1 MGNKENQAHASRC
14 GAKTRSGEPCKNYA
28 MANGRCRMHGG
39 KSTGPKDQR
48 NNKNAVTTGEYESIW
63 TDTLD
68 EEEKV
73 LYYKV
78 NLDRLIQVNE
88 DIRLTDIRLRR
99 MMLRIK
105 ELQNKEYI
113 TISRKK
119 GIENGVDTDVCEAE
133 NPLIQIQ
140 NIEDAIT
147 RVQAHKIKLID
158 LKHKLEQDLGIKE
171 EEQKLRIDKLKV
183 DIDKVA
189 DKDNDK
195 PMEILIKRKD
205 ED

>member
-1 MGNKENQAHASRC
+1 
-14 GAKTRSGEPCKNYA
+14 

-68 EEEKV
+68 EEEKT

-119 GIENGVDTDVCEAE
+119 GIENGVDTDVGEVE

-140 NIEDAIT
+140 NIEEAIR
-147 RVQAHKIKLID
+147 RVQEQKIKTID
-158 LKHKLEQDLGIKE
+158 VKQKHKQEIGTKTE
-171 EEQKLRIDKLKV
+171 E
-183 DIDKVA
+183 
-189 DKDNDK
+189 
-195 PMEILIKRKD
+195 RK
-205 ED
+205 

>member
-1 MGNKENQAHASRC
+1 
-14 GAKTRSGEPCKNYA
+14 

-68 EEEKV
+68 EEEKT

-119 GIENGVDTDVCEAE
+119 GIENGIDTDVGEAE

-171 EEQKLRIDKLKV
+171 EEQKARIDKLKV
-183 DIDKVA
+183 DIDK
-189 DKDNDK
+189 
-195 PMEILIKRKD
+195 IKAETKTESQATKITIVDEWID
-205 ED
+205 EDEN

>member
-1 MGNKENQAHASRC
+1 KQDHASRG
-14 GAKTRSGEPCKNYA
+14 GAKTRRGEPCKNYA

-119 GIENGVDTDVCEAE
+119 GIENGIDTDVGEAE